1 MVRGWDKGF
10 YILDFSVTLQSENNG
25 GLLASN
31 RDGDDVQGNYLPR
44 ELAGNRR
51 RYYRASSL
59 RLDSHSASSCAV
71 KDGGSGHSFIS
82 VVVVMSPSTPQPIS
96 FKANCNSCGSSR
108 RTLYVM
114 GTATALL
121 FVSVAV
127 VAAASSV
134 TAAREHD
141 NPLAAQPQASGE
153 PEFHRFVAA
162 ASGQEEDLPVKN
174 IQKRQSRPRESFSL
188 SEIVDNVY
196 SAESWNGTWVSDTE
210 YAYRNPEGGLALL
223 SIVTRQSRTIVPSS
237 VMNNPAR
244 VFRFWVSADLQ
255 YVLLAMRPQ
264 KLFRHSFIA
273 IYDIYNIATGERTK
287 LQPPESV
294 LRNLRPPGPSGGGG
308 GGGGGGG
315 PPPGPP
321 PGRGSGGPPQL
332 PLMYAEWAPTG
343 SGIAYVFSNNVFYR
357 SNPTADDITITD
369 SGLFYYIL
377 LAESEMKP
385 N

>member
-1 MVRGWDKGF
+1 
-10 YILDFSVTLQSENNG
+10 
-25 GLLASN
+25 
-31 RDGDDVQGNYLPR
+31 
-44 ELAGNRR
+44 
-51 RYYRASSL
+51 
-59 RLDSHSASSCAV
+59 
-71 KDGGSGHSFIS
+71 
-82 VVVVMSPSTPQPIS
+82 
-96 FKANCNSCGSSR
+96 
-108 RTLYVM
+108 M
-114 GTATALL
+114 GTASLL
-121 FVSVAV
+121 FVSIAV
-127 VAAASSV
+127 VATVGTSSV
-134 TAAREHD
+134 TAVREDSD
-141 NPLAAQPQASGE
+141 NPFLPTTGGE
-153 PEFHRFVAA
+153 PEFNRFVDN
-162 ASGQEEDLPVKN
+162 EEEPGVAKN
-174 IQKRQSRPRESFSL
+174 IQKRQSLRESFSL

-294 LRNLRPPGPSGGGG
+294 LRNLRPPGPPGGGNG
-308 GGGGGGG
+308 GNGGGGGGG

-321 PGRGSGGPPQL
+321 PGSPGRGPGGPPQL

-343 SGIAYVFSNNVFYR
+343 SGIAYVFSNNIFYR
-357 SNPTADDITITD
+357 STPTADDITITD
-369 SGLFYYIL
+369 TGQYIIFFKNEHENCVN
-377 LAESEMKP
+377 AEGIVIR